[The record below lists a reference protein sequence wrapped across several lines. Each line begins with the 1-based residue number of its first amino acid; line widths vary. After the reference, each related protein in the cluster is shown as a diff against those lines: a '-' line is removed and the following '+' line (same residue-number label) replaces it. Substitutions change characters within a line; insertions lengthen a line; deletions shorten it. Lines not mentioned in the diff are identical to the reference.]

1 MNYHYYSSNNTPFL
15 PSNKTIVLVGG
26 CFDILHFGHIQ
37 FLHKAK
43 QTGDYV
49 VVALEPDERISQ
61 YKKRTPIHTQQER
74 AHNLLALREVD
85 QVILLPLLQGFDEY
99 LILVKTINPDIIA
112 VTKGD
117 PQLANKQKQADAVGA
132 KLVIAT
138 DMIGNFS
145 SSAIYQQE
153 YL

>member
-1 MNYHYYSSNNTPFL
+1 MHYHYYSINNTSFL

-37 FLHKAK
+37 FLYKAK
-43 QTGDYV
+43 NIGNYL

-61 YKKRTPIHTQQER
+61 YKKRAPTHTQQER
-74 AHNLLALREVD
+74 AHNLLALRYVD
-85 QVILLPLLQGFDEY
+85 QVILLPLLQDFDEY

-117 PQLANKQKQADAVGA
+117 PQLTNKQKQADAVGA